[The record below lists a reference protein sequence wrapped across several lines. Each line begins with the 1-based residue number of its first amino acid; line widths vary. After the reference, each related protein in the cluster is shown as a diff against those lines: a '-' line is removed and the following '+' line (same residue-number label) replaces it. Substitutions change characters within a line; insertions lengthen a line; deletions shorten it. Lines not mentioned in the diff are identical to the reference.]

1 MAVPDCI
8 HEYKSLGEEVFGR
21 PRHFFALR
29 FGLGD
34 RTKYKA
40 ARLEKVIK
48 DVTARR
54 NEQLADSDPSIRF
67 PSGRGMCKT

>member
-8 HEYKSLGEEVFGR
+8 DEYKSLGEEVFGR
-21 PRHFFALR
+21 PRVFSTLR

-40 ARLEKVIK
+40 ARLEQVIK

-54 NEQLADSDPSIRF
+54 NEYLAEPDPSIRF